1 MKKTHKLIAD
11 TINGIMEDDDLQGY
25 IEDGATLISE
35 EAFIDS
41 MKSTDDE
48 DDYVAA
54 EVSDETYEMLKEEY
68 GIKKRN

>member
-1 MKKTHKLIAD
+1 MTFR
-11 TINGIMEDDDLQGY
+11 GY
-25 IEDGATLISE
+25 IEDGAILISE

>member
-25 IEDGATLISE
+25 IEDGAKLISE

>member
-48 DDYVAA
+48 DDFVAA
-54 EVSDETYEMLKEEY
+54 VVSEETYEMLKEEY

>member
-25 IEDGATLISE
+25 IEDGAILISE

>member
-11 TINGIMEDDDLQGY
+11 TINGIMEDDDLQVY
-25 IEDGATLISE
+25 IEDGAILISE

-68 GIKKRN
+68 GIKKKN

>member
-54 EVSDETYEMLKEEY
+54 EVSEETYEMLKEEY

>member
-11 TINGIMEDDDLQGY
+11 TINGLMEDDDLHGY
-25 IEDGATLISE
+25 IEAGALLASE
-35 EAFIDS
+35 EAFVDS